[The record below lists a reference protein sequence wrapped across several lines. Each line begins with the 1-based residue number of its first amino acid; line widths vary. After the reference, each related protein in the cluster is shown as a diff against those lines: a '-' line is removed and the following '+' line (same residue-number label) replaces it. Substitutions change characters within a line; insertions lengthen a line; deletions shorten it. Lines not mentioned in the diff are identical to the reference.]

1 VTGHFV
7 GRMRELRLFDEAL
20 TAARG
25 GEGRLV
31 VVAGEAGI
39 GKTSLCREVAR
50 RAEKNALVAWG
61 TCWPDVGAPPLW
73 PWQAILTE
81 LSGADPAG
89 EVAPWPAGG
98 RPADT
103 QPRDN
108 ATQYSGAALLA
119 DDSGGPV
126 VDRERFARFAAVA
139 DWVARACLRAPA
151 LIVIDD
157 VHAADP
163 GAVLLARF
171 IARRLVRLPLVL
183 LLTRRPYEAG
193 GGADGGA
200 DETGSGPLH
209 DLEHEATVLTLQR
222 FGLAESKEF
231 LHSHGYVDVDP
242 ELLRALWW
250 LTGGNPLSLRR
261 VIALGSA
268 DLAAGRIPLDD
279 VKAVIA
285 EAVDRLDDDTRGIL
299 ARATVLG
306 SSPLTAEAAAV
317 AGCSGA
323 AMTDAVNAA
332 VRGGLVTL
340 DELERFSFTH
350 ELVRESLADRLTA
363 DERRE
368 AHARAADLLWA
379 PHATAGTRQSARV
392 AFHAVRAASRS
403 IDDARRAIV
412 ACRAAAA
419 AMMRGRSYER
429 AASLLAEAM
438 VVHERAR
445 LPDPAATPLVEWA
458 RAVQLSGRLAEARK
472 LFDRA
477 ARAAVAEQN
486 TVELARAALGLGGV
500 WVGEHR
506 ARAEWE
512 RVIGLQ
518 RRALAELPADERALR
533 CRLTVRLAAEE
544 VYRGAPVQAVLA
556 AVGEAR
562 KLGDG
567 GVLAEA
573 LSLCHHALLTPR
585 HAHTRLE
592 LAEELIVVASAA
604 GQSTHALMGL
614 CWRTVDLFHLGD
626 QRAPRALTELH
637 EHAKTLNCR
646 SVLYI
651 AEVIDTMLLI
661 RAGRLDEAE
670 TKATSSY
677 ELGTAVGDADALG
690 YLGAHL
696 ITIRWLQDRDAE
708 MLGDIEDLIDS
719 PTLVP
724 TEFAFQA
731 TVAALAARAGQL
743 DKARTV
749 LDKLTAPGLA
759 DLPESSTWLAGMHA
773 IAETAYLIGDA
784 DLARQTY
791 QLLTPYAALP
801 IMPSFAVTCLG
812 STERPLGLTALTFD
826 RPDLAVEHL
835 DRAVTANRLL
845 GNLPIAA
852 ITAADLAEALLRRGH
867 PGDRERTADLLQTAQ
882 RDAAALG
889 MTTRA
894 TTWQIRRRDLATRH
908 ATIRRQGRHWLL
920 TLNGHRAIVP
930 HRIGMTY
937 LARILTN
944 PGQEISALALA
955 AESTGPLSPLTAS
968 NHQPL
973 IDDQARAAYRRRAEE
988 LTDELAEAETNTDL
1002 ARAEILRAEIAALL
1016 DELERVSAK
1025 GGRTRPFAD
1034 PHERARTAVR
1044 KAIKRAIDET
1054 ATIDPTIGGL
1064 LRSTITTGTTC
1075 RHTPNPHHPT
1085 TWSYEEG
1092 DDK

>member
-1 VTGHFV
+1 MTADFV
-7 GRMRELRLFDEAL
+7 GRARELRLFDEAIA
-20 TAARG
+20 AARG

-39 GKTSLCREVAR
+39 GKTRLCREVAGQAR
-50 RAEKNALVAWG
+50 KAGTVVAWG
-61 TCWPDVGAPPLW
+61 TCRPDAGAPPLW
-73 PWQAILTE
+73 PWQAILAA
-81 LSGADPAG
+81 L
-89 EVAPWPAGG
+89 G
-98 RPADT
+98 RAE
-103 QPRDN
+103 QGREE
-108 ATQYSGAALLA
+108 ASSLLA
-119 DDSGGPV
+119 DDAGGPV
-126 VDRERFARFAAVA
+126 VDPERFARFAAVA
-139 DWVARACLRAPA
+139 DQVARACMRAPA

-222 FGLAESKEF
+222 FGLAETTAF
-231 LHSHGYVDVDP
+231 LRSYGYVDVDP
-242 ELLRALWW
+242 ELLRTLWR
-250 LTGGNPLSLRR
+250 LTGGNPLFLQR
-261 VIALGSA
+261 VIALGPA
-268 DLAAGRIPLDD
+268 DRAAGQIPRDD
-279 VKAVIA
+279 VKTVIA
-285 EAVDRLDDDTRGIL
+285 QAVDGLVDGTRRVLG
-299 ARATVLG
+299 RATVLG
-306 SSPLTAEAAAV
+306 SSPEWAEVAAV
-317 AGCSGA
+317 ADCTVADLGA
-323 AMTDAVNAA
+323 ALNEAERAGLAAIAVE
-332 VRGGLVTL
+332 
-340 DELERFSFTH
+340 DERERLSFTH
-350 ELVRESLADRLTA
+350 ELVRECLRDGLSVV
-363 DERRE
+363 ERCE
-368 AHARAADLLWA
+368 AHARAADALWLRHA
-379 PHATAGTRQSARV
+379 PADTGELTAMGDMPQLARV